1 MNCERAQELILSSDD
16 PASYALGT
24 ADLAQHVGGCADCR
38 TLLARL
44 DRIEATAAA
53 LPPVA
58 EGSEEGLRATLE
70 RVRATE
76 RTPAPLHRPVHRHWI
91 LRPAMVGAMAAA
103 LLVGVGITAFMWP
116 AGPLSQS
123 RQQQAVV
130 EDLIDF
136 DQALAE
142 ATPQER
148 ERLYAEQAPML
159 RSAVEKVALSEK
171 DRRLARTVLEGSGN
185 PTEDPVARAERLNDL
200 SELLMS
206 QMGPAAAAND
216 ELAVQRLGRKF
227 GRVQRGIGV
236 HLNDG
241 GTDALVG
248 TERSLQQ
255 VQRLERLEMV
265 QKRQEEARKR
275 LQKLAERSPEKAQK
289 VLQRMLENERLR
301 QQQGAQRRPAS
312 RPTTQPRLDPR
323 LDPNVH

>member
-1 MNCERAQELILSSDD
+1 LQS
-16 PASYALGT
+16 
-24 ADLAQHVGGCADCR
+24 
-38 TLLARL
+38 
-44 DRIEATAAA
+44 
-53 LPPVA
+53 
-58 EGSEEGLRATLE
+58 LR
-70 RVRATE
+70 
-76 RTPAPLHRPVHRHWI
+76 
-91 LRPAMVGAMAAA
+91 
-103 LLVGVGITAFMWP
+103 
-116 AGPLSQS
+116 
-123 RQQQAVV
+123 
-130 EDLIDF
+130 
-136 DQALAE
+136 
-142 ATPQER
+142 
-148 ERLYAEQAPML
+148 
-159 RSAVEKVALSEK
+159 RSVDKVALSEK
-171 DRRLARTVLEGSGN
+171 DRRLAKTVLERSAN
-185 PTEDPVARAERLNDL
+185 QPEDPVARAERLNDL